1 MNVLFLYNATQTF
14 TNTVFEHLDC
24 FSRYSANRVFF
35 CHQDQYKKFNVDLA
49 RFDVVIIHFSVRL
62 PYDQVA
68 DSTSEALSSYSGLK
82 ALFIQDEYDYT
93 RRSYYWIKRLGIHLV
108 FTVVPTEGIA
118 RVYPPEEFP
127 DVRFVSNITGYVPEK
142 LPLGTDSCPP
152 SARELIVGYR
162 GRPLPVRYGELGQ
175 EKVEIGRMVKR
186 YCESHSIRHDI
197 AWTEEE
203 RIYGPKWY
211 EFMATCRAMLGS
223 ESGSNVFDWDGSMDN
238 YIKSF
243 RGANPA
249 ATEEGIYHQ
258 VVKPLEITGL
268 MNQVSPRI
276 FEALAHKTVL
286 VLFEGNYSG
295 VIIPEQHFIPL
306 KKDGKNLEDVF
317 TLLQDGKYVD
327 AMAERAY
334 RDIIASGKYSYQ
346 AFVQMVDREME
357 ASTTMHKNKKYFPE
371 SLRID
376 KDCYAEPSEMTS
388 TPIRAVHFG
397 QNIKSKVVR
406 RISYRLWMVLSGRTR
421 NTLRPI
427 VEVIL
432 KNISKISPQQIAY
445 KLWNF
450 LPDSSRDALKPI
462 LKPVVMKIFKQ
473 N

>member
-24 FSRYSANRVFF
+24 FSQYSANRVFF
-35 CHQDQYKKFNVDLA
+35 CHQDQYKKFNVDLS

-62 PYDQVA
+62 PYDQIA
-68 DSTSEALSSYSGLK
+68 DSTSEALSIYSGLK

-93 RRSYYWIKRLGIHLV
+93 RRSWYWIKRLGIHLV
-108 FTVVPTEGIA
+108 FTVVPTEGVA

-127 DVRFVSNITGYVPEK
+127 DVRFISNITGYVPEK
-142 LPLGTDSCPP
+142 LLPGNDSCPP
-152 SARELIVGYR
+152 SARELVVGYR
-162 GRPLPVRYGELGQ
+162 GRPLPIRYGKLGQ
-175 EKVEIGRMVKR
+175 EKVEIGHMVKR
-186 YCESHSIRHDI
+186 YCELHSIRHDI
-197 AWTEEE
+197 AWSEEE

-211 EFMATCRAMLGS
+211 AFIDSCRSLLGS
-223 ESGSNVFDWDGSMDN
+223 ESGSNVFDWDGSLAD
-238 YIKSF
+238 YIKNF
-243 RGANPA
+243 RKNNPG
-249 ATEEGIYHQ
+249 ATEEDIYQQ
-258 VVKPLEITGL
+258 VVEPLEIPGL

-276 FEALAHKTVL
+276 FEAITHKTVL
-286 VLFEGNYSG
+286 ILFEGNYSG
-295 VIIPEQHFIPL
+295 VVEPWKHFIPL
-306 KKDGKNLEDVF
+306 KKDGSNMDEVF
-317 TLLQDGKYVD
+317 TLLQNKTYVD
-327 AMAERAY
+327 EIAEQAY
-334 RDIIASGKYSYQ
+334 KDIIILGKYSYQ
-346 AFVQMVDREME
+346 AFVQMVDGEME
-357 ASTTMHKNKKYFPE
+357 ASITMQKNKKYFPE

-376 KDCYAEPSEMTS
+376 KDCYAEPSKMTS

-406 RISYRLWMVLSGRTR
+406 GISYRLWMVLSGRAR
-421 NTLRPI
+421 NALRPV